1 MKTIMKTL
9 FVAVTSLSL
18 MLSVNAGEMTVS
30 GTAKATYNIA
40 AGKQGEA
47 GVGITNELNF
57 TASGEMDNGYAW
69 TYSMELDPDETDG
82 SALNDD
88 SQIGVTLNDMGTV
101 KICVSECSNNKKYF
115 FDQSAY
121 TSVSDTG
128 VSPSITYPAA
138 EDSYATLQYH
148 TPELPFGTKGSF
160 AWGNAKSDAQSGNYD
175 AAAATNSITAYSL
188 STAPVDGLNVAASY
202 YKVNDYDDGVTTEN
216 QLEEGG
222 AYGITYAVGNF
233 TAGYGKSY
241 KAPES
246 TNLTTT
252 TVEYYENRGISLAM
266 AVNDALSVS
275 YTTETSEANAQHSPT
290 VTYDVDVKSIQA
302 AYSLGGATLSVAR
315 SNFDNVNYVNGDDQT
330 ETIIAMT
337 FAF

>member
-9 FVAVTSLSL
+9 FVAVSSLSL
-18 MLSVNAGEMTVS
+18 MLSVNAGEMTVNGS
-30 GTAKATYNIA
+30 AKATYNIA
-40 AGKQGEA
+40 SGKQGEA
-47 GVGITNELNF
+47 GIGITNELNF

-69 TYSMELDPDETDG
+69 SYSMDLDPDESDG

-88 SQIGVTLNDMGTV
+88 SQMSLTLNEMGTV
-101 KICVSECSNNKKYF
+101 KVCVSECSNNKKYF
-115 FDQSAY
+115 WDQSAY

-128 VSPSITYPAA
+128 VSPSITYPAD
-138 EDSYATLQYH
+138 EMSYNTLQYH
-148 TPELPFGTKGSF
+148 TPELPFSTKGTF
-160 AWGNAKSDAQSGNYD
+160 AWGNAKNDASSGNYD
-175 AAAATNSITAYSL
+175 AAAAGNSITAYSL
-188 STAPVDGLNVAASY
+188 TTSPVDGLSLAASY
-202 YKVNDYDDGVTTEN
+202 YKVNDYDDGLTTEN

-222 AYGITYAVGNF
+222 AYGIIYAVGNF

-246 TNLTTT
+246 TDLTTT
-252 TVEYYENRGISLAM
+252 TVEYYENRGISLAF

-275 YTTETSEANAQHSPT
+275 YTDETSESNAQHSPT
-290 VTYDVDVKSIQA
+290 VTYDVDLKSVQA
-302 AYSLGGATLSVAR
+302 AYSLGGATLSLAR

-330 ETIIAMT
+330 ETIIAMS